1 MDPFFNPEQ
10 GFNLIIYT
18 YSAMYSTILREIE
31 HVGANLSIFSLNNI
45 SKRATFQQRV
55 EEFFASDSASDVLLV
70 FADMN
75 NDSKNRIN
83 MCRSIVT
90 NQRMK
95 RGLNLQPGEVLPKK
109 HVCFIIRIDST
120 KED

>member
-1 MDPFFNPEQ
+1 M
-10 GFNLIIYT
+10 IIYT
-18 YSAMYSTILREIE
+18 YSAMYSTIEKEIA

-55 EEFFASDSASDVLLV
+55 EEFFAIDNPSNVLLV

-90 NQRMK
+90 N
-95 RGLNLQPGEVLPKK
+95 
-109 HVCFIIRIDST
+109 
-120 KED
+120 